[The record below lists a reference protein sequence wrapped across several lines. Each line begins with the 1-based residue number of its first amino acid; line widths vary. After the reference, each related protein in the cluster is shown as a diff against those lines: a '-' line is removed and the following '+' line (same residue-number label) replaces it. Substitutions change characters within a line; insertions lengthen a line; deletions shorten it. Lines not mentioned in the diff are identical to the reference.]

1 MRMPRVTD
9 SQVNENKG
17 NRSGVAEVTSR
28 ISTDADGMSGLVD
41 TLTEFSRREDLFLR
55 PGSF

>member
-1 MRMPRVTD
+1 MRMPRVID
-9 SQVNENKG
+9 FQVDENKG
-17 NRSGVAEVTSR
+17 NRNGVAEVVSR
-28 ISTDADGMSGLVD
+28 ISIDADGMSGLVD